1 MMTASD
7 HLLRDL
13 APIPSK
19 AWQVVDDEARDRL
32 TPLLAARRLAD
43 WSGSGGWEHDAMPL
57 GRTAEL
63 DSPPGAADAA
73 AGATRGVRARQRR
86 VLPLT
91 EVRVP
96 FTIAR
101 SEIDDIQRGALD
113 PDFDDLDRAS
123 HAAALIENRAVFH
136 GWAAAGI
143 EGIATTSP
151 HSGAE
156 LGTDCGRY
164 PDVVA
169 VAVDRLR
176 SAGVEGPYTLALS
189 PELYTRIIETTEHG
203 GYLLLDHLTRI
214 LGGTVLWT
222 PGIDGAVVASQR
234 GGDFLLD
241 VGQDISIGYSHH
253 DADQVHLYLEESFT
267 FRVVEPDAAIALT

>member
-1 MMTASD
+1 MTASD

-19 AWQVVDDEARDRL
+19 AWTVVDDEARDRL

-43 WSGSGGWEHDAMPL
+43 WSGSGGWQHDAMPL
-57 GRTAEL
+57 GRTTEL
-63 DSPPGAADAA
+63 DSPPVDAA
-73 AGATRGVRARQRR
+73 AGGAPAGATARQRR

-113 PDFDDLDRAS
+113 PDLDDLDRAA

-143 EGIATTSP
+143 EGIVTASP
-151 HSGAE
+151 HQGPE
-156 LGTDCGRY
+156 LGADGDRY

-189 PELYTRIIETTEHG
+189 PRLYTRIIETTERG

-253 DADQVHLYLEESFT
+253 DGDLIHLYLEESFA
-267 FRVVEPDAAIALT
+267 FRVVEPDAAVALS